1 MREFK
6 YVAITQRGKS
16 SSGLISAKNTKEAK
30 EKLVKD
36 GLRPLKISSVGK
48 HKKSSSKS
56 GLNDSSGEKQKSV
69 SIAKG
74 SQKGE
79 RLGLEFLKRLHELHG
94 SGMPIAESVKLLNLR
109 LSDPYQK
116 EIAASLWKELAEG
129 RTLSRAMRLLPQY
142 FSESSTFV
150 VEAGEATGNL
160 APILAK
166 IILHLEEK
174 RDIRSKVL
182 SSMAYP
188 IFVGVVALGVV
199 LFFVFFLL
207 PQIQEMLDSL
217 GGELNMMA
225 KILIN
230 GSNLVLTIGPFV
242 VVAML
247 VGGGA
252 LYRWS
257 KTEKGGV
264 VFDQNLLRV
273 PLFGEIIYLSE
284 LFQLSSLLATLI
296 WSGIGL
302 TENLRLC
309 EKTIRNRFLRNQ
321 FRSARALVNEGRSLP
336 DSLRKFRFMPLM
348 QLDVIEVGEKTG
360 NLGNSMEDTSR
371 SFKDQLTKKIKT
383 MTTLVSGAA
392 LGFAFS
398 LVALVA
404 ISIVTSIFQVSKSIS
419 Y

>member
-1 MREFK
+1 MREFE
-6 YVAITQRGKS
+6 YVAITKRGKS
-16 SSGLISAKNTKEAK
+16 SSGAVLAQNSKEAK
-30 EKLVKD
+30 LKLQQD
-36 GLRPLKISSVGK
+36 GLTPLKLTQVGK
-48 HKKSSSKS
+48 TSKS
-56 GLNDSSGEKQKSV
+56 NSNAARDAGKKKVKRNP
-69 SIAKG
+69 IAKG
-74 SQKGE
+74 SHKGE
-79 RLGLEFLKRLHELHG
+79 KLGLEFLKRLHELHG

-116 EIAASLWKELAEG
+116 EIAGSLWKELAEG
-129 RTLSRAMRLLPQY
+129 RTLSRAMRLLPEY
-142 FSESSTFV
+142 FSDSSTFV

-174 RDIRSKVL
+174 RQIRSKVL
-182 SSMAYP
+182 SSMTYP
-188 IFVGVVALGVV
+188 LFVGFVAFGVV
-199 LFFVFFLL
+199 LFFLFFLL
-207 PQIQEMLDSL
+207 PQIQGMLDSL

-225 KILIN
+225 KVLIN
-230 GSNLVLTIGPFV
+230 GSNLVLTIGPFIIIAIS
-242 VVAML
+242 VA
-247 VGGGA
+247 GGA
-252 LYRWS
+252 LYRWR

-264 VFDQNLLRV
+264 IFDQNLLRI
-273 PLFGEIIYLSE
+273 PLFGQIFYLSE
-284 LFQLSSLLATLI
+284 MFQLSSLLSALI

-309 EKTIRNRFLRNQ
+309 EKTIKNRYLRSQ
-321 FRSARALVNEGRSLP
+321 FRSARALVNEGKSLP
-336 DSLRKFRFMPLM
+336 DALRKFKFMPLM

-360 NLGNSMEDTSR
+360 NLGNSMEDSSK
-371 SFKDQLTKKIKT
+371 SFKDQLSQKTKT

>member
-1 MREFK
+1 MRDFT
-6 YVAITQRGKS
+6 YVAINKRGKS
-16 SSGLISAKNTKEAK
+16 SSGEILAKNSKEAK
-30 EKLVKD
+30 EKLQLQ
-36 GLRPLKISSVGK
+36 GLTPLKLKAAG
-48 HKKSSSKS
+48 
-56 GLNDSSGEKQKSV
+56 NTQKSKTKAE
-69 SIAKG
+69 SESADTPAKRRGIGKG

-79 RLGLEFLKRLHELHG
+79 RLGLEFLKRLHELHN

-116 EIAASLWKELAEG
+116 EIAGKLWKELAEG

-166 IILHLEEK
+166 IILHIEEK
-174 RDIRSKVL
+174 REIRSKVL
-182 SSMAYP
+182 SSMTYP
-188 IFVGVVALGVV
+188 IFVGTVAIGVV
-199 LFFVFFLL
+199 LFFLFFLL
-207 PQIQEMLDSL
+207 PQIEEMLDSL

-225 KILIN
+225 KVLIN
-230 GSNLVLTIGPFV
+230 GSNLVLTFGPFILIGF
-242 VVAML
+242 L

-252 LYRWS
+252 LYTWS
-257 KTEKGGV
+257 KTDKGGV

-273 PLFGEIIYLSE
+273 PLFGDIFYLSE
-284 LFQLSSLLATLI
+284 MFQLSSLLSTLI

-309 EKTIRNRFLRNQ
+309 EKTIKNRFLRSQ
-321 FRSARALVNEGRSLP
+321 FRSARALVNEGKSLP
-336 DSLRKFRFMPLM
+336 DALRKYKFMPLM

-360 NLGNSMEDTSR
+360 NLGNSIEDSSR
-371 SFKDQLTKKIKT
+371 SFRTRLSKRIKV
-383 MTTLVSGAA
+383 MTTLVSGLA

-398 LVALVA
+398 LVAVVA

>member
-182 SSMAYP
+182 SSMTYP
-188 IFVGVVALGVV
+188 IFVGVVAFGVV
-199 LFFVFFLL
+199 LFFLFFLL

>member
-1 MREFK
+1 MREFE
-6 YVAITQRGKS
+6 YVAITPQGKS
-16 SSGLISAKNTKEAK
+16 ANGTITAKNLKEAK
-30 EKLVKD
+30 SILDDKGLKPLNLVASKATNKKKNSKQNKKLAS
-36 GLRPLKISSVGK
+36 LSFSRSQIT
-48 HKKSSSKS
+48 
-56 GLNDSSGEKQKSV
+56 
-69 SIAKG
+69 KG

-79 RLGLEFLKRLHELHG
+79 RLGLEFLKRLHELHS

-116 EIAASLWKELAEG
+116 DIAASLWKELAEG

-160 APILAK
+160 APILEK
-166 IILHLEEK
+166 IIFHLEEK
-174 RDIRSKVL
+174 REIRSKVIG
-182 SSMAYP
+182 SMTYP
-188 IFVGVVALGVV
+188 IFVGLVAFGVV
-199 LFFVFFLL
+199 LFFLFFLL
-207 PQIQEMLDSL
+207 PQIQQMLDSL

-225 KILIN
+225 KVLIN
-230 GSNLVLTIGPFV
+230 GANLVLTLGPV
-242 VVAML
+242 VLIACFIAF
-247 VGGGA
+247 GI

-257 KTEKGGV
+257 KTDRGGV
-264 VFDQNLLRV
+264 VFDQSLLRV
-273 PLFGEIIYLSE
+273 PLFGEIFYLSE
-284 LFQLSSLLATLI
+284 LFQLSSLLSTLI

-309 EKTIRNRFLRNQ
+309 EKTISNRFLRQQ
-321 FRSARALVNEGRSLP
+321 FRSARALVNEGKSLP
-336 DSLRKFRFMPLM
+336 DALRKFKFMPLM

-360 NLGNSMEDTSR
+360 NLGNSMEDSSR
-371 SFKDQLTKKIKT
+371 SFRDHLTKRIKT

-392 LGFAFS
+392 LGFAFT